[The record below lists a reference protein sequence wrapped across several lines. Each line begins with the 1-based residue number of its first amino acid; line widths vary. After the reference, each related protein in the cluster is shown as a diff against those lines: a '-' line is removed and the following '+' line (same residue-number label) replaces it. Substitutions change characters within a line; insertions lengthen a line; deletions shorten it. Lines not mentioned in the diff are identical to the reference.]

1 MFKMMNELS
10 KLIWGKNNM
19 IKIDDLHIY
28 YDQVHALKGVSMHIP
43 EGKIIALLGANGA
56 GKSTTLKAVSAMV
69 KPTEGSILF
78 EGEEI
83 SKYRPSDIVKKRII
97 HCVEDRGIF
106 PDFTVEENLKIGS
119 YTRKA
124 DKEVE
129 KQLKDIYEYFPRL
142 KERKEQKGNTLSG
155 GEAQMLA
162 IGRSLM
168 AHPKLLLLDEPSLGV
183 APIIVKEIFDI
194 IDHINKEGVSI
205 LLVEQNVN
213 LALQIAHYGYV
224 LENGRLAIEG
234 DTESLKTDPTVQ
246 QLYLGES
253 VS

>member
-1 MFKMMNELS
+1 
-10 KLIWGKNNM
+10 
-19 IKIDDLHIY
+19 
-28 YDQVHALKGVSMHIP
+28 
-43 EGKIIALLGANGA
+43 
-56 GKSTTLKAVSAMV
+56 
-69 KPTEGSILF
+69 
-78 EGEEI
+78 
-83 SKYRPSDIVKKRII
+83 
-97 HCVEDRGIF
+97 
-106 PDFTVEENLKIGS
+106 IGS

-194 IDHINKEGVSI
+194 IEHINKEGVSI

-213 LALQIAHYGYV
+213 LALQIADYGYV

-234 DTESLKTDPTVQ
+234 DTESLQNDPTVQ